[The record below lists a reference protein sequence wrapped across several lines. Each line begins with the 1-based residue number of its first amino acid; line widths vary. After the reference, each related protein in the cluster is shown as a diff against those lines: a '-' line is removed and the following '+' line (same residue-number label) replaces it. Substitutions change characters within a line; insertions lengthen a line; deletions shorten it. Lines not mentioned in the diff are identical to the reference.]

1 VQDIP
6 VDLTGESELLVEERH
21 TAAAL
26 GNPGMVVFGTPYVV
40 LIIEQAAA
48 EAVRPY
54 LADGQG
60 VAGTHI
66 DLRHLAPTAVGRR
79 VLARVRLRER
89 AGRRLRFDCVVT
101 SGGKVVAD
109 GVYESAVVDM
119 ARILATAQ
127 AQPPD

>member
-6 VDLTGESELLVEERH
+6 PDLTGETELLVEERH

-26 GNPGMVVFGTPYVV
+26 GNTGMAVLGTPFVL

-48 EAVRPY
+48 LAVWPY
-54 LADGQG
+54 LAEGEG

-66 DLRHLAPTAVGRR
+66 DLRHLAPTGVGR
-79 VLARVRLRER
+79 RER
-89 AGRRLRFDCVVT
+89 AGRRLRFSCVVT
-101 SGGKVVAD
+101 SGGQVVAE
-109 GVYESAVVDM
+109 GLYESAVVDM